1 MKVEMERQMNFMQ
14 NVMSPLIGPSYLVP
28 LVSSIPLP
36 FLLGALVISF
46 VLVESIVVSFII
58 K

>member
-1 MKVEMERQMNFMQ
+1 MEMEHQMNFMQ
-14 NVMSPLIGPSYLVP
+14 NVMSPLIGLSYLVP